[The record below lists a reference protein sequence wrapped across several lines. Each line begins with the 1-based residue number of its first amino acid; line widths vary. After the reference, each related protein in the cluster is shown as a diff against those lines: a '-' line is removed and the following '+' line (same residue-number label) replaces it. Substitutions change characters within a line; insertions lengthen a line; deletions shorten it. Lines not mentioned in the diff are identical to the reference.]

1 MSEKPTPNQPSQ
13 FSEADLQRFE
23 NDLPQWLLGQLSPA
37 QAQWMQKV
45 QQRHAHLANE
55 AAWLVDFKAVVRQEA
70 IDENTDAAWSELTH
84 RLVESAPHK
93 QRTEYVPRQWLLCC
107 LHWLLGHPGWA
118 HTAAALVIV
127 LVLGQAT
134 WIVSTPEQMQRPEWR
149 SLEMVDL
156 QVAATQSVRVKIQLR
171 AGSLGTDMAALAV
184 VAAGSADAVW
194 QAQPDGTWVLTIS
207 PVAQDAQAL
216 LARLQAQPAVVQAQL
231 LD

>member
-1 MSEKPTPNQPSQ
+1 M
-13 FSEADLQRFE
+13 A
-23 NDLPQWLLGQLSPA
+23 
-37 QAQWMQKV
+37 
-45 QQRHAHLANE
+45 
-55 AAWLVDFKAVVRQEA
+55 
-70 IDENTDAAWSELTH
+70 
-84 RLVESAPHK
+84 
-93 QRTEYVPRQWLLCC
+93 
-107 LHWLLGHPGWA
+107 
-118 HTAAALVIV
+118 
-127 LVLGQAT
+127 
-134 WIVSTPEQMQRPEWR
+134 
-149 SLEMVDL
+149 DL